1 MVIGISL
8 MLWVREQSYEMDEK
22 LMKELA
28 GFIDLAMEMKV
39 RKKSE
44 QFLEFRLQVETKKNT
59 VSVKYWSSCKG
70 FFFLYHKFEITFEIP
85 YIH

>member
-28 GFIDLAMEMKV
+28 AFIDLADGNE
-39 RKKSE
+39 SE
-44 QFLEFRLQVETKKNT
+44 EKIRT
-59 VSVKYWSSCKG
+59 VFGVQTPG
-70 FFFLYHKFEITFEIP
+70 
-85 YIH
+85 

>member
-28 GFIDLAMEMKV
+28 AFIDLADGNE
-39 RKKSE
+39 SE
-44 QFLEFRLQVETKKNT
+44 EKIRT
-59 VSVKYWSSCKG
+59 VFGVQTPGWN
-70 FFFLYHKFEITFEIP
+70 
-85 YIH
+85 

>member
-1 MVIGISL
+1 MN
-8 MLWVREQSYEMDEK
+8 EK

-28 GFIDLAMEMKV
+28 AFIDLAMEMKV

-59 VSVKYWSSCKG
+59 VSVKY
-70 FFFLYHKFEITFEIP
+70 
-85 YIH
+85 

>member
-28 GFIDLAMEMKV
+28 AFIDLADGNESDEKI
-39 RKKSE
+39 R
-44 QFLEFRLQVETKKNT
+44 T
-59 VSVKYWSSCKG
+59 VFGVQTPGWN
-70 FFFLYHKFEITFEIP
+70 
-85 YIH
+85 